1 MGAKGQTM
9 PRRSWKGLPMTY
21 ALAYGAALVIFVVVD
36 SLWLGTMAPRLYRP
50 ILGDILLPGFNLAP
64 AVVFY
69 LLYPIG
75 LVFFAINPALKGGG
89 LSTALICGALFGF
102 FTYATYDLTNQATL
116 RNWSTVLTVADITW
130 GSFLGAV
137 TASGAWWITQR
148 FAAL

>member
-1 MGAKGQTM
+1 
-9 PRRSWKGLPMTY
+9 MTY
-21 ALAYGAALVIFVVVD
+21 ALAYSAALVIFVIVD
-36 SLWLGTMAPRLYRP
+36 SLWLGAMAPRLYRP
-50 ILGDILLPGFNLAP
+50 ILGDILLPGFSLAP

-89 LSTALICGALFGF
+89 MSTALICGALFGF

-116 RNWSTVLTVADITW
+116 RNWSTVLTVADIAW

-137 TASGAWWITQR
+137 TASGAWWIAQR
-148 FAAL
+148 FAPL